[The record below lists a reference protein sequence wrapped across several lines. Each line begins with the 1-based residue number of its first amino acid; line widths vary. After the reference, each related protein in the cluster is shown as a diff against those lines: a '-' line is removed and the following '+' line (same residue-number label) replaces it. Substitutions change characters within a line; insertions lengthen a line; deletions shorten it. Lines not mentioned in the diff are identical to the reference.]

1 MSASEYETRR
11 VRMRG
16 KMLEKEIPKVILILC
31 IGQRQ
36 PAGCPCD
43 SVLTGIMSVLIRK
56 VSASPKPCATSKGR
70 QIYTKRIPKGTRIFF
85 LFSQTV
91 MDRILS
97 PGDREG
103 K

>member
-1 MSASEYETRR
+1 
-11 VRMRG
+11 
-16 KMLEKEIPKVILILC
+16 MLEKEIPKAILILC
-31 IGQRQ
+31 LGQRQ

-43 SVLTGIMSVLIRK
+43 SVLTGIMNVLIRK